1 MTDPTAPGVD
11 PIEAAL
17 GDLAAAIQWPATPPL
32 AASVGAAI
40 RAGAPRRSLRWRPAR
55 RALVLGVLA
64 ALLIVGVAAA
74 IGIALGGLRI
84 LGSGEPP
91 GSPLAPELVA
101 ERGLGER
108 VTLDRAIDE
117 LDRLLVPTD
126 PALGAPD
133 HVYYDARTDA
143 VALAWTDRPG
153 LPADPESGLGIV
165 VTQFRADIGPQTFE
179 KLLQEGAVVEQ
190 LVVGQTTGYWVEGG
204 QHFFYFRD
212 ADGNVVDSSIRL
224 VGTTLMWERDGY
236 TVRIEGAPDMDA
248 AKRIAES
255 MELR

>member
-1 MTDPTAPGVD
+1 MTDHRQPGVD
-11 PIEAAL
+11 PMAAAL
-17 GDLAAAIQWPATPPL
+17 ADLAAAIEWPATPSL
-32 AASVGAAI
+32 AASVGDAI
-40 RAGAPRRSLRWRPAR
+40 RAGARPRPTWRPAR

-64 ALLIVGVAAA
+64 ALLIAGLAAA
-74 IGIALGGLRI
+74 VGIALGGLRI

-117 LDRLLVPTD
+117 LDGLLVPTD
-126 PALGAPD
+126 PTLGPPD

-153 LPADPESGLGIV
+153 LPADPETGLGIV
-165 VTQFRADIGPQTFE
+165 ITQFPADIGPQTFE
-179 KLLQEGAVVEQ
+179 KLLNEGVAVEQ
-190 LVVGQTTGYWVEGG
+190 VVVGTTTGYWIEGG

-212 ADGNVVDSSIRL
+212 AEGNVVDSTIRL

-236 TVRIEGAPDMDA
+236 TARIEGAPDVEA
-248 AKRIAES
+248 ARRIAES
-255 MELR
+255 MERR

>member
-1 MTDPTAPGVD
+1 M
-11 PIEAAL
+11 EAAL
-17 GDLAAAIQWPATPPL
+17 ADLAAAIEWPATPSL
-32 AASVGAAI
+32 ARSVGDSI
-40 RAGAPRRSLRWRPAR
+40 RAGASRRTMRWRPAR
-55 RALVLGVLA
+55 RGLVLGVLA
-64 ALLIVGVAAA
+64 ALLIAGLAAA
-74 IGIALGGLRI
+74 VGIALGGLRI
-84 LGSGEPP
+84 LGSGDPP

-117 LDRLLVPTD
+117 LDGLLVPTD
-126 PALGAPD
+126 PALGSPD
-133 HVYYDARTDA
+133 HVYYDVGTDA
-143 VALAWTDRPG
+143 VALAWTGRPG
-153 LPADPESGLGIV
+153 LPADPDSGLGVV

-179 KLLQEGAVVEQ
+179 KLLQEGAVVQ
-190 LVVGQTTGYWVEGG
+190 QVVVGQTTGYWVEGG

-212 ADGNVVDSSIRL
+212 AAGNVVDSTIRL

-236 TVRIEGAPDMDA
+236 TVRIEGAPDVDA

>member
-1 MTDPTAPGVD
+1 M
-11 PIEAAL
+11 EAAL
-17 GDLAAAIQWPATPPL
+17 ADLAAAVEWPATPPL

-40 RAGAPRRSLRWRPAR
+40 RAGGALRGFRWRPTAWRPAR

-64 ALLIVGVAAA
+64 ALLLAGIAAA
-74 IGIALGGLRI
+74 VGIALGGLRI
-84 LGSGEPP
+84 LGTGDPP

-108 VTLDRAIDE
+108 VTLERAVDE
-117 LDRLLVPTD
+117 LDGLLVPVD
-126 PALGAPD
+126 PALGTPD

-153 LPADPESGLGIV
+153 LPADPESGLGVV

-179 KLLQEGAVVEQ
+179 KLLNEGVAVEQ
-190 LVVGQTTGYWVEGG
+190 VVVGSSTGYWIEGG

-212 ADGNVVDSSIRL
+212 ADGNVVESTIRM

-236 TVRIEGAPDMDA
+236 TVRIEGAPDA
-248 AKRIAES
+248 ATATRIAES

>member
-1 MTDPTAPGVD
+1 M
-11 PIEAAL
+11 EAAL
-17 GDLAAAIQWPATPPL
+17 ADLAAAIEWPATPPL

-40 RAGAPRRSLRWRPAR
+40 RSGVPRRAWWRPAR

-64 ALLIVGVAAA
+64 ALLVAGIAAA
-74 IGIALGGLRI
+74 VGIALGGLRI
-84 LGSGEPP
+84 LGSGDPP

-108 VTLDRAIDE
+108 VTLDRAVDE
-117 LDRLLVPTD
+117 LEGLLVPSD
-126 PALGAPD
+126 AALGQPD
-133 HVYYDARTDA
+133 HVYYDGETDA

-153 LPADPESGLGIV
+153 LPTDPDSGLGIV
-165 VTQFRADIGPQTFE
+165 VTQFHADIGPETFE
-179 KLLQEGAVVEQ
+179 KLLNEGVAVEQ
-190 LVVGQTTGYWVEGG
+190 VVVGSTTGYWIEGG

-212 ADGNVVDSSIRL
+212 AQGNVVDSTIRL

-236 TVRIEGAPDMDA
+236 TIRIEGAPDVEA
-248 AKRIAES
+248 AIRIAES

>member
-1 MTDPTAPGVD
+1 MTDLRRPGTD
-11 PIEAAL
+11 PMEAAL
-17 GDLAAAIQWPATPPL
+17 ADLAGAIEWPATPPL

-40 RAGAPRRSLRWRPAR
+40 DAGASRVPRWRPAR

-64 ALLIVGVAAA
+64 ALLIAGLAAA
-74 IGIALGGLRI
+74 VGIALGGLRI

-108 VTLDRAIDE
+108 VTLDQAIDD
-117 LDRLLVPTD
+117 LDGLLVPTD

-133 HVYYDARTDA
+133 HVYYDPETDA
-143 VALAWTDRPG
+143 VALAWTGRSG
-153 LPADPESGLGIV
+153 LPADSESGLGV
-165 VTQFRADIGPQTFE
+165 VITQFRADMGPETFE
-179 KLLQEGAVVEQ
+179 KLLNEGVEVEQ
-190 LVVGQTTGYWVEGG
+190 VVVGQTTGYWVEGG

-212 ADGNVVDSSIRL
+212 ADGNVVDSTIRL

-236 TVRIEGAPDMDA
+236 TVRIEGAPEVEA
-248 AKRIAES
+248 AMRIAES
-255 MELR
+255 MERR

>member
-1 MTDPTAPGVD
+1 M
-11 PIEAAL
+11 EAAL
-17 GDLAAAIQWPATPPL
+17 ADLAAAVEWPATPPL

-40 RAGAPRRSLRWRPAR
+40 RAGAPRGFRWRPAR

-64 ALLIVGVAAA
+64 ALLLAGIAAA
-74 IGIALGGLRI
+74 VGIALGGLRI
-84 LGSGEPP
+84 LGTGDPP

-108 VTLDRAIDE
+108 VTLARAVDE
-117 LDRLLVPTD
+117 LDGLLVPVD
-126 PALGAPD
+126 PALGTPD

-153 LPADPESGLGIV
+153 LPADPESGLGVV

-179 KLLQEGAVVEQ
+179 KLLNEGVAVEQ
-190 LVVGQTTGYWVEGG
+190 VVVGSSTGYWIEGG

-212 ADGNVVDSSIRL
+212 ADGNVVESTIRM

-236 TVRIEGAPDMDA
+236 TVRIEGAPDA
-248 AKRIAES
+248 ATATRIAES